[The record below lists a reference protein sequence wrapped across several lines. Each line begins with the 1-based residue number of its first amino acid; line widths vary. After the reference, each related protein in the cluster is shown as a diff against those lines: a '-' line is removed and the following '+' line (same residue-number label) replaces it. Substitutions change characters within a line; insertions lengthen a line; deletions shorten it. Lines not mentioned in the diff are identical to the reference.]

1 MTTIEA
7 PAPLTVTEKRE
18 ALLYNMLSHTTHF
31 LKRFLKHQKRRNTLQ
46 SLEAAEYIK
55 QELQLAQ
62 EWLHEFKGDAINQ
75 DAFAALADE
84 LDAQIAQE
92 IADVWD
98 VLEYVG
104 EGGRVKIWCD
114 SVGMIVQASPLDGHV
129 VTGTLPAAAA
139 HIRKQGEP

>member
-7 PAPLTVTEKRE
+7 PAADVGKERN
-18 ALLYNMLSHTTHF
+18 ALLYIMLSHTKHTLERF
-31 LKRFLKHQKRRNTLQ
+31 LKRQQCLNTLK
-46 SLEAAEYIK
+46 SLEAAESIK
-55 QELQLAQ
+55 QDLQTVQA
-62 EWLHEFKGDAINQ
+62 WLHEFKCDTTMH

-84 LDAQIAQE
+84 LGAQIMQE
-92 IADVWD
+92 VADLWD
-98 VLEYVG
+98 VFEYVS

-129 VTGTLPAAAA
+129 VTGTLSAAAA